1 MNVIDK
7 TAVVLSVD
15 VEFSIAGCFADPRLD
30 PAGEEVVRCRIDGRS
45 HGIGF
50 LTRTLERHGLRGT
63 FFVEAMQSHFFGDPP
78 MGAIARELHTAGH
91 DVQLHI
97 HPCWRAFA
105 DPDWRDRVRTDPPGD
120 AMAGR
125 DVAESTAMIEEGL
138 AIVERWDVP
147 RPVAFRS
154 GSLSADRALYRAIR
168 AAGLRLASNLGIAVY
183 PPDDPSLQLAG
194 GRHWIEDVL
203 EVPILTYDDVRLGGW
218 RHRKNLTVCG
228 CSFPEMRSLLESARR
243 ERVDTVV
250 LLTHPFEFAKHDV
263 RFTSLRPNRV
273 NQRRFE
279 ALCAFLASRP
289 DDFEVV
295 TFGGSTHWLDDGPRE
310 APTLRVPAF
319 RTLGRLVENGLNDA
333 F

>member
-30 PAGEEVVRCRIDGRS
+30 PAGDEVVRCPIDGRS

-50 LTRTLERHGLRGT
+50 LTETLERHGLRGT
-63 FFVEAMQSHFFGDPP
+63 FFVEAMQSHFFGDSP
-78 MGAIARELHTAGH
+78 MGSIARELHDGGH

-97 HPCWRAFA
+97 HPCWRTFA
-105 DPDWRDRVRTDPPGD
+105 DPDWRERVLAAPPND

-125 DVAESTAMIEEGL
+125 PVAEATELINEGL
-138 AIVERWDVP
+138 AIVERWGVP
-147 RPVAFRS
+147 RPIAFRS
-154 GSLSADRALYRAIR
+154 GSLSADRPLYRAIH

-183 PPDDPSLQLAG
+183 PPADPSLHLTG
-194 GRHWIEDVL
+194 GRHWIEEVL
-203 EVPILTYDDVRLGGW
+203 EVPILTYDDARLGGW

-228 CSFPEMRSLLESARR
+228 CSFGEMRSLLESARR

-250 LLTHPFEFAKHDV
+250 LLTHPFEFAKHDT

-273 NQRRFE
+273 NQRRFD

-289 DDFEVV
+289 DDFDVV
-295 TFGGSTHWLDDGPRE
+295 TFGQSAHWLDDGPRA
-310 APTLRVPAF
+310 APSLRVPAY
-319 RTLGRLVENGLNDA
+319 RALGRLVENRFNDA